1 MQYVL
6 VNWFGGAGSRVQ
18 GRSDRSILSR
28 RQLLRRGGDAGVGA
42 LVSAAVLSL
51 HSQDVTTASD
61 TTRAAASPASDGRA
75 PVFVDARD
83 HGAVGDGRTD
93 DTAALQAALDAVGP
107 GGGTVLIPA
116 GRYGV
121 SGTLLIRHHNVT
133 VTGEGPGQR
142 FGAAR
147 GAEGTRLEAIGSLAD
162 GPMLRVQSPDDRDP
176 LHGVTLRDFAL
187 DGMGSAAGSGIHYRS
202 YRGLIEHVYVYNFLG
217 DGLLFQGYP
226 HWDLYDTVVAFTQ
239 VSRCGGSGLYL
250 ADGATDM
257 HFTSCVV
264 FDNRDNMQLVGGGS
278 AQVTAC
284 HFYTAADHN
293 VFFNGAGSRSKFANC
308 KIEGAGGNGVRIDST
323 VSAYSDILFTG
334 CNFASNSR
342 IAPNLYDHF
351 AITGPDDQPVSRT
364 VISGC
369 SFSTKSDTPVARY
382 FIGLGASAQQ
392 TTIVGNNF
400 GPQSHYGSGVIDDAS
415 PRSSP
420 AVIRANGGYTG
431 ADTQHVRDTLRA
443 ALVAGSNVTI
453 TDDESAQT
461 LTISSCST
469 VRSVTGD
476 ATLATGDG
484 IVRVTTEFGSTVTV
498 PAQASV
504 PIPVGSVIRVRRNGG
519 GEVSLA
525 GADGVTLNGPTDGI
539 DRYRSYV
546 LTKVFDDTWDVEA

>member
-1 MQYVL
+1 ML
-6 VNWFGGAGSRVQ
+6 VNWFTGAGSRVQ
-18 GRSDRSILSR
+18 VRADRNILSR

-42 LVSAAVLSL
+42 VVSAAVLSF
-51 HSQDVTTASD
+51 HPEHVTNASD
-61 TTRAAASPASDGRA
+61 TARAGVSASDGRG
-75 PVFVDARD
+75 PVFVDVRD
-83 HGAVGDGRTD
+83 HGAVGDGKTD

-121 SGTLLIRHHNVT
+121 SGTLLVRHHNVT

-142 FGAAR
+142 VGAAH
-147 GAEGTRLEAIGSLAD
+147 GAEGTRLEAIGSLND

-202 YRGLIEHVYVYNFLG
+202 YRGLIEHVYLYNFLG
-217 DGLLFQGYP
+217 DGLLLQGYP

-250 ADGATDM
+250 GDGATDM

-264 FDNRDNMQLVGGGS
+264 FDNQDNMQLVGGGS

-284 HFYTAADHN
+284 HFYTAAGHN

-323 VSAYSDILFTG
+323 AGAYSDILFTG
-334 CNFASNSR
+334 CNFASSSR
-342 IAPNLYDHF
+342 SAPNLYDHF
-351 AITGPDDQPVSRT
+351 AITGPEDVPVNRT

-369 SFSTKSDTPVARY
+369 SFSTKSGTPVARY
-382 FIGLGASAQQ
+382 FIGLGPSARQ
-392 TTIVGNNF
+392 TTIVGNSF
-400 GPQSHYGSGVIDDAS
+400 GPESHYGSGIIDDAS
-415 PRSSP
+415 PRSNP

-431 ADTQHVRDTLRA
+431 ADAKHVRDTVRA
-443 ALVAGSNVTI
+443 ALVAGPNVTI
-453 TDDESAQT
+453 TDNESEQT
-461 LTISSCST
+461 LTISSCPT
-469 VRSVTGD
+469 VRSVKDD

-484 IVRVTTEFGSTVTV
+484 IVRVNTEFGSTVTV
-498 PAQASV
+498 PAQSSV
-504 PIPVGSVIRVRRNGG
+504 PIPVGSVIRVRRNGV

-546 LTKVFDDTWDVEA
+546 LTKVFDDDWDVEA